1 MKIRALFLSGL
12 VAVSASWMNTAGAQN
27 ITTVETAAA
36 KVEVRNLEVNGN
48 LVSGEVV
55 NNSPHA
61 LRNIELL
68 VQYHWLWENEFKPG
82 ETPPGK
88 STFVTLDKELRPGES
103 VGFTVPVEETPSP
116 EPSGR
121 YMTEV
126 TLAGFTEVIPPQS

>member
-12 VAVSASWMNTAGAQN
+12 VAASASWMNTAGAQN

-36 KVEVRNLEVNGN
+36 KVEVRNLEVTGN

-88 STFVTLDKELRPGES
+88 STFVTLDKELRAGES

-116 EPSGR
+116 ERSGR